1 MGAIVQ
7 AIHEFVVF
15 LWSRVFPS
23 LDWLLIFFLQL
34 LAWVSA
40 AHALLNKRDPRAALG
55 WIVVCVMFT
64 PVGPL
69 LYFLFGINR
78 VRAQGRRLGGS
89 LTMLLH
95 LGIEGVRD
103 RIEHHIMPSAV
114 PEAYRT
120 IAGLSDRVTYLPL
133 QGGNGIEPL
142 ENGEE
147 AFPAMLD
154 AIAQARR
161 SIYLC
166 TYIMETNQTGRRFVE
181 ALADAVRRGVDVR
194 VILDGL
200 GEYYSLPRAG
210 TLLKR
215 SNVQIKRFL
224 APTLLPP
231 SFYVNLRNHRKIMV
245 VDSRIGF
252 TGGMN
257 IGDRHLAGD
266 LSNASRVEDIHFR
279 ISGPVVAQ
287 MEQVFLADWTL
298 CGGVAPPPHA
308 ERRGRFEGNQGHAL
322 CRTVVDGPNE
332 DIDKLAMIL
341 VGAAAAAR
349 NRIFIMTPYFLPS
362 RDMIGALQ
370 AAALRGVDVCILLP
384 SKNNLPLVKWA
395 SDNTLWMLLQEGVR
409 IFYQPAPFV
418 HSKIFLMDDYY
429 AVIGSAN
436 IDPRSLRL
444 NFEMVLEVYDAALN
458 ADLSA
463 RFTKALARSRETSL
477 AEVDGR
483 PLPVKIRDSLCWLF
497 TPYL

>member
-7 AIHEFVVF
+7 SIHEFIAF
-15 LWSRVFPS
+15 LWSRGFPS
-23 LDWLLIFFLQL
+23 LNWLLIFFLQL

-55 WIVVCVMFT
+55 WIAVCVMFT

-78 VRAQGRRLGGS
+78 VRTQGRRLGGS

-95 LGIEGVRD
+95 LGIEGVKD

-114 PEAYRT
+114 PEAYRP

-133 QGGNGIEPL
+133 LRGNSIEPL

-147 AFPAMLD
+147 AFPAMLN
-154 AIAQARR
+154 AIAQARQ

-166 TYIMETNQTGRRFVE
+166 TYIMETNRTGRRFIE
-181 ALADAVRRGVDVR
+181 ALAEAVRRGVDVR
-194 VILDGL
+194 VILDGV

-210 TLLKR
+210 RLLKR
-215 SNVQIKRFL
+215 GNVKVKRFL
-224 APTLLPP
+224 APTILPP

-266 LSNASRVEDIHFR
+266 LANASRVEDIHFR
-279 ISGPVVAQ
+279 VKGPVVAQ
-287 MEQVFLADWTL
+287 MEQVFLADWSL
-298 CGGVAPPPHA
+298 CGGAAPPQEQKYDHPEQHQ
-308 ERRGRFEGNQGHAL
+308 GRAL

-341 VGAAAAAR
+341 MGAAASAR
-349 NRIFIMTPYFLPS
+349 NRIFIMTPYFLPA
-362 RDMIGALQ
+362 RGLVGALQ
-370 AAALRGVDVCILLP
+370 AAALRGVDVRILLP
-384 SKNNLPLVKWA
+384 SKNNLPYVKWA
-395 SDNTLWMLLQEGVR
+395 SDNALWMLLQEGVR

-429 AVIGSAN
+429 AIIGSAN

-444 NFEMVLEVYDAALN
+444 NFEMVLEVYDPPLN
-458 ADLSA
+458 ADLA
-463 RFTKALARSRETSL
+463 ERFTKALARSRETSL
-477 AEVDGR
+477 AEIDGR
-483 PLPVKIRDSLCWLF
+483 PLPIKMRDSLCWLF
-497 TPYL
+497 SPYL